1 MSSVVDKNLKDQMA
15 RTAKRVAKAQEKD
28 DKRRE
33 NEKKEEKK
41 LAELKPMKEK
51 WTKTIT
57 STASRKRAREKA
69 AYDDENLAGSS
80 EVVWKQKGDEKGKN
94 IPAHAAL
101 FDLLT
106 FLKQRTDYAEASLG
120 EIREGTGIDLNAHAS
135 LLDILRE
142 NIKVDT
148 VEEPGV
154 PLRLRYLPAHGVR
167 DRNSLL
173 HLLKH
178 TYPGTADGHVES
190 LLRSELPVEETFKEV
205 DEVIDEFIKSGRCS
219 VVTRPDNKKQ
229 VLFSPVEHLLHPL
242 VCERAS
248 DAMRNLWHGNDM
260 LEPEKVSPYRDDL
273 IVPKGRDLEELLR
286 MRKVRTADQLDRRK
300 QRHKAEAKK
309 KQEEQEEAA
318 RSKKRTATFRKVT
331 NSHLVQDDPSLF
343 GGALR
348 GQALE
353 DAKRKAAQPA
363 QSK

>member
-80 EVVWKQKGDEKGKN
+80 EVVWKQKGDEKGSAACRHVAHAPATHASFAPTHATLAPASRPLLNAGKN

-120 EIREGTGIDLNAHAS
+120 EIREGTGIDLNVHAS

-142 NIKVDT
+142 NIKVEP

-154 PLRLRYLPAHGVR
+154 PLRLRYLPAHGAR
-167 DRNSLL
+167 WL
-173 HLLKH
+173 
-178 TYPGTADGHVES
+178 
-190 LLRSELPVEETFKEV
+190 TF
-205 DEVIDEFIKSGRCS
+205 
-219 VVTRPDNKKQ
+219 
-229 VLFSPVEHLLHPL
+229 
-242 VCERAS
+242 
-248 DAMRNLWHGNDM
+248 
-260 LEPEKVSPYRDDL
+260 
-273 IVPKGRDLEELLR
+273 
-286 MRKVRTADQLDRRK
+286 
-300 QRHKAEAKK
+300 
-309 KQEEQEEAA
+309 
-318 RSKKRTATFRKVT
+318 
-331 NSHLVQDDPSLF
+331 
-343 GGALR
+343 
-348 GQALE
+348 
-353 DAKRKAAQPA
+353 
-363 QSK
+363 